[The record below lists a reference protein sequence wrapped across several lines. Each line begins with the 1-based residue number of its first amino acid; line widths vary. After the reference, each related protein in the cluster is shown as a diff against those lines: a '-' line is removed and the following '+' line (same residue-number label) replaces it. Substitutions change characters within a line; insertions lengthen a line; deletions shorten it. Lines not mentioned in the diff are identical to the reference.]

1 MLLSS
6 SDEEL
11 DDEGVKSKES
21 SSKEEQAKTNSEE
34 GAKSKDA
41 SSEEEQTN
49 SISEKGLKS
58 KDASSK
64 EEQSRLNSD
73 LPSELTV
80 GALSSLWNPKSGVT
94 PLIRPSMGKSVNEI
108 TRRLQL
114 GPSDSKDKWQG
125 KKTLIPDLELRLAE
139 QPRHTSPAWHVL
151 VRDASASFPAPNEL
165 DVVSHRVS
173 LLAALE
179 GGGDFCYLSISPGP
193 PALEVPHQLSPNP

>member
-21 SSKEEQAKTNSEE
+21 SSKEEQAKTSSEE

-80 GALSSLWNPKSGVT
+80 GALSSLWNPKVAIFLTST
-94 PLIRPSMGKSVNEI
+94 ISV
-108 TRRLQL
+108 
-114 GPSDSKDKWQG
+114 
-125 KKTLIPDLELRLAE
+125 
-139 QPRHTSPAWHVL
+139 
-151 VRDASASFPAPNEL
+151 
-165 DVVSHRVS
+165 
-173 LLAALE
+173 
-179 GGGDFCYLSISPGP
+179 
-193 PALEVPHQLSPNP
+193 